1 MFTKITKLKI
11 PKILEN
17 IFNDLKNIQAEP
29 IIVGGSVRDNF
40 LNKEI
45 KDYDIEVFN
54 IESIETL
61 IKILSKYQ
69 KPKFVGKS
77 FGVLKLKFDD
87 LEFDFSLPRTESK
100 IGQKHRDFDVV
111 LDSKLTYEEASKRRD
126 FTINSIGYD
135 YFKNQF
141 LDPYNGINDLK
152 NRKIKHINYKTFVE
166 DSLRVFRA
174 VQFASRFDFKVDKNT
189 KRLCKDII
197 KNRELEYLSKERV
210 FEELKK
216 LFLKSKKPSIGLKL
230 LDELEIFNIS
240 FKKSYKSIDRLMKI
254 LENKDIKDE
263 KRVLAIVFA
272 LLLKKQNREKK
283 DIFITKVINDKNLIK
298 HINLLI
304 ENDIKDDIKY
314 LKRLSLKLNIEELI
328 FIDFAKNKN
337 KKILRNI
344 LRKLKRNNILNRPL
358 EILVFGKD
366 LIDAGFLAGMEFKE
380 ILEKALALQIDK
392 KLTKKE
398 ILNRLKNY
406 DN

>member
-1 MFTKITKLKI
+1 MFTKITKIEI
-11 PKILEN
+11 PKELEN
-17 IFNDLKNIQAEP
+17 IFDDLKKIKAEP
-29 IIVGGSVRDNF
+29 IIVGGSVRDSF
-40 LNKEI
+40 LNKKI

-54 IESIETL
+54 ISSIENL
-61 IKILSKYQ
+61 IKLLSKYQ
-69 KPKFVGKS
+69 EPKFVGKS

-111 LDSKLTYEEASKRRD
+111 LDSTLSYKEASKRRD

-141 LDPYNGINDLK
+141 FDPYNGVEDLK
-152 NRKIKHINYKTFVE
+152 NSKIKHIDDKTFVE

-174 VQFASRFDFKVDKNT
+174 VQFASRFNFKIDEDT
-189 KRLCKDII
+189 KKLCKDIV
-197 KNRELEYLSKERV
+197 KNKELEYLSKERV

-216 LFLKSKKPSIGLKL
+216 LFLKSKKPSVGLKL

-254 LENKDIKDE
+254 LENKDIKEE

-272 LLLKKQNREKK
+272 LLLKKKNKAKK
-283 DIFITKVINDKNLIK
+283 DSFISKVIEDKNLIK

-314 LKRLSLKLNIEELI
+314 LKRLSLKVNIEELI

-337 KKILRNI
+337 KRSLKNI
-344 LRKLKRNNILNRPL
+344 LKKLKKNNILNKPL
-358 EILVFGKD
+358 QRLVLGKD
-366 LIDAGFLAGMEFKE
+366 LIDAGFSAGLEFKE
-380 ILEKALALQIDK
+380 LLEKALNLQINN
-392 KLTKKE
+392 KLSKSE
-398 ILNRLKNY
+398 IIEKLKSY

>member
-69 KPKFVGKS
+69 EPKAVGKS

-100 IGQKHRDFDVV
+100 IGHNHRDFDVV

-152 NRKIKHINYKTFVE
+152 NRKIKHIDDKTFVE

-197 KNRELEYLSKERV
+197 KNRELEYLSKQRV

-230 LDELEIFNIS
+230 LDDLEIFDIS
-240 FKKSYKSIDRLMKI
+240 FKNSYKSIDRLMKI

-272 LLLKKQNREKK
+272 LLLKEQNREKK

-337 KKILRNI
+337 KKTLRNI

-366 LIDAGFLAGMEFKE
+366 LIDVGFLAGMEFKE

>member
-1 MFTKITKLKI
+1 MFTKITKIEI
-11 PKILEN
+11 PKELEN
-17 IFNDLKNIQAEP
+17 IFDDLKKIKAEP
-29 IIVGGSVRDNF
+29 IIVGGSVRDSF
-40 LNKEI
+40 LNKKI

-54 IESIETL
+54 ISSIENL
-61 IKILSKYQ
+61 IKLLSKYQ
-69 KPKFVGKS
+69 EPKFVGKS

-141 LDPYNGINDLK
+141 LDPHNGIDDLK
-152 NRKIKHINYKTFVE
+152 NRKIKHIDDKTFVE

-174 VQFASRFDFKVDKNT
+174 VQFASRFNFKIDNNT
-189 KRLCKDII
+189 KELCKNIV
-197 KNRELEYLSKERV
+197 KNKELEYLSSERV

-230 LDELEIFNIS
+230 LDDLEIFDIS
-240 FKKSYKSIDRLMKI
+240 FKKSYKAIDKLIRI

-272 LLLKKQNREKK
+272 LLLKKQNKEKK
-283 DIFITKVINDKNLIK
+283 DNFISKVINDKSLIK

-304 ENDIKDDIKY
+304 ENELRNDIKY
-314 LKRLSLKLNIEELI
+314 LKRLSLKVNIEELI
-328 FIDFAKNKN
+328 FIYFAKNKN
-337 KKILRNI
+337 KKRLKNI
-344 LRKLKRNNILNRPL
+344 LKKLKKNNILNKPM
-358 EILVFGKD
+358 EILVLGKD
-366 LIDAGFLAGMEFKE
+366 LIDAGFSAGLEFKE
-380 ILEKALALQIDK
+380 LLEKALNLQINN
-392 KLTKKE
+392 KLSKSE
-398 ILNRLKNY
+398 IIEKLKSY

>member
-17 IFNDLKNIQAEP
+17 IFNDLKKIKAEP
-29 IIVGGSVRDNF
+29 IIVGGSVRDSF
-40 LNKEI
+40 LNKKI

-54 IESIETL
+54 ISSIENL
-61 IKILSKYQ
+61 IKLLSKYQ
-69 KPKFVGKS
+69 EPKFVGKS

-100 IGQKHRDFDVV
+100 IGHNHRDFDVV

-152 NRKIKHINYKTFVE
+152 NRKIKHIDDKTFVE

-189 KRLCKDII
+189 KRLCKDIV

>member
-1 MFTKITKLKI
+1 MFIKITKIEI
-11 PKILEN
+11 PKVLEN
-17 IFNDLKNIQAEP
+17 IFNDLNNIKAKP
-29 IIVGGSVRDNF
+29 IIVGGSVRDSF
-40 LNKEI
+40 LNKKI

-54 IESIETL
+54 ISSIENL

-69 KPKFVGKS
+69 EPKLVGKS
-77 FGVLKLKFDD
+77 FGVLKLNFDD
-87 LEFDFSLPRTESK
+87 LEFDFSLPRIESK
-100 IGQKHRDFDVV
+100 IGQYHRDFDVV

-141 LDPYNGINDLK
+141 LDPHNGIDDLK
-152 NRKIKHINYKTFVE
+152 NRKIKHIDDKTFVE

-174 VQFASRFDFKVDKNT
+174 VQFASRFNFKIDEDT
-189 KRLCKDII
+189 KKLCKDIV
-197 KNRELEYLSKERV
+197 KNKELEYLSKERV

-216 LFLKSKKPSIGLKL
+216 LFLKSKKPSVGLKL

-254 LENKDIKDE
+254 LENKDIKEE

-272 LLLKKQNREKK
+272 LLLKKKNKAKK
-283 DIFITKVINDKNLIK
+283 DSFISKVIEDKNLIK

-314 LKRLSLKLNIEELI
+314 LKRLSLKVNIEELI

-337 KKILRNI
+337 KRSLKNI
-344 LRKLKRNNILNRPL
+344 LKKLKKNNILNKPL
-358 EILVFGKD
+358 QRLVLGKD
-366 LIDAGFLAGMEFKE
+366 LIDAGFSAGLEFKE
-380 ILEKALALQIDK
+380 LLEKALNLQINN
-392 KLTKKE
+392 KLSKSE
-398 ILNRLKNY
+398 IIEKLKSY